1 MTHSGLY
8 CTRDPIERVGRLGFE
23 GENPIQRIYMLGTL
37 NSRTRGYIYLSTD
50 DLRRAA
56 DRALEMLSEAYV
68 KPQQYRHRLMRP
80 LDFQVLAA
88 GVHKPNRVKR

>member
-88 GVHKPNRVKR
+88 GVHKPNWVKR